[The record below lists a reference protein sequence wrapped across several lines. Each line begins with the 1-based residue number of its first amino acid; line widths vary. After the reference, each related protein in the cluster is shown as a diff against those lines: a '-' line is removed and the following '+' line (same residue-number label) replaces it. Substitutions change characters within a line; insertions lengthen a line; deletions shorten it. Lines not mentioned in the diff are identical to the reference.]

1 MPGFGTYVQLR
12 QAEDVV
18 DDIYVISPVDNPVC
32 SMSGTVNATGKY
44 HEWTED
50 SLIAAD
56 SNKHVEGAE
65 APDDVSQAVVERGN
79 HCQIMSKRAQVTG
92 TLEEVEKYGRD
103 SELLYQLELRYS
115 ELANDEELAVVGQPG
130 GTRQVGSAGAAGTAR
145 EMASLQSQ
153 LDAAVT
159 VDGAAFTTIEQL
171 EAGILDC
178 HLALYDEG
186 GRPTYLT
193 VNPAHARYIS
203 QFALAGGRTRDFST
217 ETTLVDTIDILVNP
231 YGTLEVILDRNQDDS
246 VLLLDFNYLKT
257 PVLRPTQDWEL
268 ARTGD
273 HISRQ
278 ILRESTFA
286 VHNSKACGM
295 VDSVPGNLVPA

>member
-32 SMSGTVNATGKY
+32 SMSGTVQATGKY

-50 SLIAAD
+50 SLVAAA
-56 SNKHVEGAE
+56 SNKHLEGAD

-79 HCQIMSKRAQVTG
+79 YCQIQSKRAQVTG
-92 TLEEVEKYGRD
+92 TLEKVEKYGRD

-115 ELANDEELAVVGQPG
+115 ELANDEELAVVGAPG
-130 GTRQVGSAGAAGTAR
+130 GTRQTGDAGLIGTAR

-153 LDAAVT
+153 LDAAVSIDATAYTT
-159 VDGAAFTTIEQL
+159 VAEL

-178 HLALYDEG
+178 HLALYSEG
-186 GRPTYLT
+186 GKPNYLV
-193 VNPAHARYIS
+193 VNPAQARYIS

-217 ETTLVDTIDILVNP
+217 ETKLVDTIDILVNP
-231 YGTLEVILDRNQDDS
+231 YGTLEVILDRNLDDS
-246 VLLLDFNYLKT
+246 MLLLDFQYLKT
-257 PVLRPTQDWEL
+257 PVLRATTDWEL
-268 ARTGD
+268 SRTGD

-278 ILRESTFA
+278 ILRESSFA

-295 VDSVPGNLVPA
+295 VDSVPTNLTNT